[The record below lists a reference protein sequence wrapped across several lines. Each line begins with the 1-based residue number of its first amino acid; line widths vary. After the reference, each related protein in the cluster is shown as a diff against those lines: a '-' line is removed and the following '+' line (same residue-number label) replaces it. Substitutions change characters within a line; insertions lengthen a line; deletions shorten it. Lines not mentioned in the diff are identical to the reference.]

1 METST
6 YTIHKNTGETESFV
20 GTFEAVASRTFIAHC
35 QERYDS
41 IVVDSSGLEVCT
53 RGDFS
58 RLDPRLSTLAR

>member
-1 METST
+1 MEPST
-6 YTIHKNTGETESFV
+6 YTIHKSTGKSELFE
-20 GTFEAVASRTFIAHC
+20 GTFEAVASHTFIAHC

-58 RLDPRLSTLAR
+58 RLDPQLSTFAR